1 MKLKI
6 MNLLNE
12 SINDTNNITLKSK
25 IPKYKRKK
33 INKKDYIEEKFY

>member
-1 MKLKI
+1 MKLEI
-6 MNLLNE
+6 INE

-25 IPKYKRKK
+25 IPKHNRKK